1 MATYQ
6 SPQDE
11 GYSEDPLTLQTSSG
25 VTGST
30 LMEHDI
36 PSWLSEMP
44 VAERARMSAPKAQH
58 IGVLDIYEHSTNE
71 GTVSRLSYDH
81 N

>member
-11 GYSEDPLTLQTSSG
+11 GYSEDPLTLQTPSG
-25 VTGST
+25 VAGSA
-30 LMEHDI
+30 LIEQDI

-44 VAERARMSAPKAQH
+44 VAERARMLAPRPQH
-58 IGVLDIYEHSTNE
+58 IGVLDLCEYSTNE
-71 GTVSRLSYDH
+71 GTVSRLGYNH

>member
-25 VTGST
+25 VAGNA
-30 LMEHDI
+30 LMDQDI

-44 VAERARMSAPKAQH
+44 VAARARMFIPYALL
-58 IGVLDIYEHSTNE
+58 I
-71 GTVSRLSYDH
+71 
-81 N
+81 